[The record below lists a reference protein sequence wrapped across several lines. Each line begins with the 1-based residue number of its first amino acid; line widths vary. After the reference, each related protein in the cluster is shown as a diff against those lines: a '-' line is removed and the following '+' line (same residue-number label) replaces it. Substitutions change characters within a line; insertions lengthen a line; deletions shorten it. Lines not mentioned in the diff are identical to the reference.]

1 LFHYKR
7 KWACK
12 SLCKISIF
20 LSWIKSFKR
29 RKIMSKIKGK
39 NYSNK
44 LIRKFQILFSSKKES
59 FNTQL
64 TLELHSV
71 WNSFW
76 HLQRIWYRFTSTC
89 WMMRK
94 KFYCITFLIW
104 KILFPNSSFAS
115 LDLLITWIVC
125 WLRRLNL
132 LQIK

>member
-1 LFHYKR
+1 MFHYKR

-59 FNTQL
+59 FSTQL
-64 TLELHSV
+64 TLELLNDWSCS
-71 WNSFW
+71 W
-76 HLQRIWYRFTSTC
+76 LLLRIWYRFTSTC

-115 LDLLITWIVC
+115 LDLFITWIVC
-125 WLRRLNL
+125 WLRRLKMVL
-132 LQIK
+132 IK